1 MAKIKSSPFSLSIDG
16 SNDQSLEKINLL
28 TATLCDEDKNK
39 FLTHFLRMCLSKS
52 NTTESIFQ
60 SVNGA
65 LEKHRIP
72 WKNCIA
78 LDVDITSANVGK
90 HKPLIADV

>member
-1 MAKIKSSPFSLSIDG
+1 MEKIKSSPFSFSIDG

-28 TATLCDEDKNK
+28 TAILCDEDENK

-52 NTTESIFQ
+52 NTTEGIFQ
-60 SVNGA
+60 PVNGA

-72 WKNCIA
+72 WRNCIA
-78 LDVDITSANVGK
+78 LGVDITSANVGK
-90 HKPLIADV
+90 HKPLIVDV